1 MRSIDEKIYTVTAI
15 TRLIKH
21 TLEES
26 FDTLWIEGE
35 VSNYVHHS
43 SGHRYLTLKDENAA
57 LRVTIWRSVG
67 QYLKFEPENGMK
79 VRAYGDISVYEKGGS
94 YQLNARKLT
103 PVGVGELEIAFRQLY
118 EKLYKEGLFA
128 PSCKKPLPDF
138 PTTVGIVTSPTGAA
152 IRDII
157 NIARRRN
164 DAIRLII
171 YPAQVQGAGSEL
183 TVKAGIEYF
192 NERDDVDVIITG
204 RGGGSVEDLWAFNE
218 EVLVRA
224 IAESRKPIVSAVG
237 HEIDTTLSDL
247 AADLRAPTPSAAAEL
262 VIWDKREFLRDVAD
276 RVERAGYALG
286 QTAASGR
293 ALLRRLVDRPV
304 YKRPESLVRERE
316 QTLDSLLRGFENAG
330 KNSLEKPK
338 NALSLAVSRL
348 ESLSP
353 LAILKRGYAVIRD
366 VGNDIPIKTVDDLRT
381 GQEIESVFAD
391 GSATAIIKDVTKQTK
406 TS

>member
-1 MRSIDEKIYTVTAI
+1 MDEKIYTVTAI

-26 FDTLWIEGE
+26 FDTLWVEGE

-57 LRVTIWRSVG
+57 LRVTVWRSAG

-79 VRAYGDISVYEKGGS
+79 IRACGDISVYEKGGS

-103 PVGVGELEIAFRQLY
+103 PVGVGELEVAFRQLY
-118 EKLYKEGLFA
+118 EKLDKEGLFD
-128 PSCKKPLPDF
+128 PSRKKPLPDF
-138 PTTVGIVTSPTGAA
+138 PATVGIVTSPTGAA

-157 NIARRRN
+157 TVARRRN
-164 DAIRLII
+164 DAVKLII
-171 YPAQVQGAGSEL
+171 YPAQVQGDGAEL
-183 TVKAGIEYF
+183 TIKAGIEYF
-192 NERDDVDVIITG
+192 NTRDDVDVIITG
-204 RGGGSVEDLWAFNE
+204 RGGGSLEDLWAFNE

-224 IAESRKPIVSAVG
+224 IAASHKPIVSAIG

-262 VIWDKREFLRDVAD
+262 VIWNKNEFLRDIAD

-286 QTAASGR
+286 QTVASGR
-293 ALLRRLVDRPV
+293 ERLRRLVDRPV
-304 YKRPESLVRERE
+304 YRRPETLVRERE
-316 QTLDSLLRGFENAG
+316 QTLDTLLRVFESAG

-366 VGNDIPIKTVDDLRT
+366 AGGDMPIKTVDDLRA
-381 GQEIESVFAD
+381 GQEIESILAD
-391 GSATAIIKDVTKQTK
+391 GFATAIITDVTKRVK
-406 TS
+406 SI